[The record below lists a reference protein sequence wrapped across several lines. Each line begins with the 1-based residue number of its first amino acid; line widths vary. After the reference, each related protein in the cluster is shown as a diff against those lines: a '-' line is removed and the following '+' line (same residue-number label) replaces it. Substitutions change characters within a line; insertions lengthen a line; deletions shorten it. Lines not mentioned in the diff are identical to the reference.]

1 MSKRIV
7 RVTRDQVQSAK
18 ALIQLRGGED
28 KVDTDIVMIAN
39 AKSLSPHEIA
49 ALEAP

>member
-7 RVTRDQVQSAK
+7 RVSRDQVQSAK

-28 KVDTDIVMIAN
+28 KVDTDIVMIAH
-39 AKSLSPHEIA
+39 AQRLSPQEIE
-49 ALEAP
+49 ALEAT